1 MKGRREFLAVAGTLG
16 AGLVAG
22 PGAAQSRLSPTPA
35 DVEGPFYPTRLPA
48 DADGDL
54 VKLAGAAREAE
65 GRRLHI
71 RGAVRATDGTALS
84 GAAVEI
90 WQTDARGNYIHPQ
103 GAIAGPRDEA
113 FQGYGRTVTDAAG
126 AYSFRTILP
135 VAYRGRPPHVHFRVT
150 AAGRR
155 VLTTQLY
162 FVPGSAR
169 RELTVPPVA
178 LAGAEPDA
186 LQSAFDIVLA

>member
-1 MKGRREFLAVAGTLG
+1 MRGRRAFLAVAGTLG

-22 PGAAQSRLSPTPA
+22 PGAAQQYLAPTPA

-54 VKLAGAAREAE
+54 VRLAGAAREAE

-71 RGAVRATDGTALS
+71 RGTVRATDGTALS

-103 GAIAGPRDEA
+103 GAIAGARDEA
-113 FQGYGRTVTDAAG
+113 FQGYGRTVADAAG

-135 VAYRGRPPHVHFRVT
+135 VAYRGRPSHVHFRVT

-186 LQSAFDIVLA
+186 LLSAFDIVLA

>member
-1 MKGRREFLAVAGTLG
+1 MRGRRAFLAAAGTLG
-16 AGLVAG
+16 VGLAAGPVAG
-22 PGAAQSRLSPTPA
+22 QARLAPTPS

-54 VKLAGAAREAE
+54 VRLAGATREAE

-71 RGAVRATDGTALS
+71 RGTVRATDGTPLA

-103 GAIAGPRDEA
+103 GAISGPRDEA
-113 FQGYGRTVTDAAG
+113 FQGYGRAVADAAG

-135 VAYRGRPPHVHFRVT
+135 VAYRGRPPHVHFRV
-150 AAGRR
+150 ASAGRR
-155 VLTTQLY
+155 TLTTQLY

-169 RELTVPPVA
+169 AELTVPPVA
-178 LAGAEPDA
+178 LAGAEADA
-186 LQSAFDIVLA
+186 LVSAFDIVLA